1 MQIREFEY
9 GNLINQRNFSYHAQI
24 NLNERTLRKI
34 MFEHKDKT
42 SISSLGEFK
51 LIDHITEPFTI
62 TKNET
67 VLGIGDDAAILQSKG
82 KLQVISTDMLIE
94 NIHFDIM
101 YSPLV
106 HIGYKAISSNISD
119 ICAMNANTSQVL
131 VSVALSSKYTL
142 QAVEELYVGIRA
154 ACEKFDVQ
162 LIGGDTS
169 SSVTGLVISVTAIGY
184 ADRKTITTRSGAK
197 EGDLICL
204 SGDLGGAYMGL
215 QVLEREKQVYLE
227 SKEMQPDLEGK
238 DYIVGRQLRPE
249 ARKDIVDLL
258 EKLAV
263 VPNAMIDISDGL
275 SSELFHLC
283 KQSNIGVKIYEDKL
297 PIDQITYDTALE
309 FNLSPTTC
317 AMNGGEDY
325 ELLFTIPQS
334 DYDKIKNSMDITTIG
349 YCTAPHEGKELVT
362 KSGNIVTLEAQ
373 GWENFKA
380 DNS

>member
-1 MQIREFEY
+1 M
-9 GNLINQRNFSYHAQI
+9 S
-24 NLNERTLRKI
+24 
-34 MFEHKDKT
+34 
-42 SISSLGEFK
+42 
-51 LIDHITEPFTI
+51 
-62 TKNET
+62 
-67 VLGIGDDAAILQSKG
+67 
-82 KLQVISTDMLIE
+82 
-94 NIHFDIM
+94 
-101 YSPLV
+101 
-106 HIGYKAISSNISD
+106 
-119 ICAMNANTSQVL
+119 
-131 VSVALSSKYTL
+131 
-142 QAVEELYVGIRA
+142 
-154 ACEKFDVQ
+154 ACEKFD
-162 LIGGDTS
+162 LPFIGGDTS
-169 SSVTGLVISVTAIGY
+169 MSVTGLVISGTASGY
-184 ADRKTITTRSGAK
+184 AVQKKITKRSGAK
-197 EGDLICL
+197 EGDVICV

-215 QVLEREKQVYLE
+215 QILEREKQVYLE

-258 EKLAV
+258 EKLDV

-297 PIDQITYDTALE
+297 PIDQLTYDTALE

-349 YCTAPHEGKELVT
+349 YCTAAHEGKELVT
-362 KSGNIVTLEAQ
+362 KSGNVVPLEAQ

>member
-1 MQIREFEY
+1 
-9 GNLINQRNFSYHAQI
+9 
-24 NLNERTLRKI
+24 

-51 LIDHITEPFTI
+51 LIDHITEPFKI
-62 TKNET
+62 TKSET
-67 VLGIGDDAAILQSKG
+67 VLGIGDDAAILESKG

-184 ADRKTITTRSGAK
+184 ADQKKITKRSGAK
-197 EGDLICL
+197 EGDLICV

-215 QVLEREKQVYLE
+215 QILEREKQVYLE

-258 EKLAV
+258 EKLDV

-297 PIDQITYDTALE
+297 PIDQLTYDTALE

-349 YCTAPHEGKELVT
+349 YCTAAHEGKELVT
-362 KSGNIVTLEAQ
+362 KSGNVVPLEAQ